1 MGLGAVTWPRLGGAY
16 LPSGAQMM
24 SSGLVPPGLSY
35 VVQTTKLVLSRPGK
49 NSSLTSQ
56 MSQGSLP
63 ACPPRSR
70 MVWEFPDLRILF
82 GEPRSPALTV

>member
-1 MGLGAVTWPRLGGAY
+1 MTWPRLGGAY
-16 LPSGAQMM
+16 LHSGAQMM
-24 SSGLVPPGLSY
+24 SSGLVPPGLPY
-35 VVQTTKLVLSRPGK
+35 VVQPTELVLSRPGK
-49 NSSLTSQ
+49 NNSLTSQ

-82 GEPRSPALTV
+82 GEPHSPALTV